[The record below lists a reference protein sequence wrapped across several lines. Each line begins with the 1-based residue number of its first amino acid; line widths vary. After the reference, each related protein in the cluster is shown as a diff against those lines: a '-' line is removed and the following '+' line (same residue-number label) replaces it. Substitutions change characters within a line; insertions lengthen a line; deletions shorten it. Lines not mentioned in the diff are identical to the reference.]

1 MVGSRPPLSIKLRS
15 TDRFCVCSGIFGYIN
30 YLVEKDRK
38 YIIETLV
45 NGTHKLDSRLVNA
58 ADRGQVLHDW
68 NIEAMILRV

>member
-1 MVGSRPPLSIKLRS
+1 MVGSRPPLSNKLRS
-15 TDRFCVCSGIFGYIN
+15 IDKSCVCSGIFGYIN

-45 NGTHKLDSRLVNA
+45 NGTHKLYWRLVEV
-58 ADRGQVLHDW
+58 ADRGQVFHDW